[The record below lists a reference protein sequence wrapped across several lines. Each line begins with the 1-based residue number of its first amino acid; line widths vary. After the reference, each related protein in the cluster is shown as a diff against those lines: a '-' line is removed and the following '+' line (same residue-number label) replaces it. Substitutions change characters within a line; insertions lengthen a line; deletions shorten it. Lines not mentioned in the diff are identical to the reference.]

1 MFGRASHM
9 GLYPE
14 KFHQEMEEFFGNFSR
29 AFTQIGLINTA
40 LYRVHAER
48 RADPWHAP
56 IGTPEHRTAL
66 LERRTGRMP
75 L

>member
-40 LYRVHAER
+40 LYRVH
-48 RADPWHAP
+48 
-56 IGTPEHRTAL
+56 
-66 LERRTGRMP
+66 TGRMP